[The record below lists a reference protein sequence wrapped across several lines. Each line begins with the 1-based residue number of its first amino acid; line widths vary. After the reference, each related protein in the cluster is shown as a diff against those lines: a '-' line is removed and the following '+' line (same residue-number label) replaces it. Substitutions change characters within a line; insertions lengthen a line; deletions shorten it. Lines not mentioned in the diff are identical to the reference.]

1 MSDYKVKVV
10 VSVNKLSTKDIE
22 NKITDFQSVFAT
34 IASRYYNNKN
44 KAGNKIVGN
53 LEAE

>member
-10 VSVNKLSTKDIE
+10 VSEYKLPTKDIE

-34 IASRYYNNKN
+34 IASRYYNDKS
-44 KAGNKIVGN
+44 KADNKIVGN
-53 LEAE
+53 SEAK